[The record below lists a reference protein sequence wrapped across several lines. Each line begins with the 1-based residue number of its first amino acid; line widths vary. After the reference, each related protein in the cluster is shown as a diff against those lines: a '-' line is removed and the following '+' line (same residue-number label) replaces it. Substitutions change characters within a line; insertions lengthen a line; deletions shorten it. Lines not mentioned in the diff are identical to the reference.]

1 MRLVFTPDWFLGQ
14 DVLINFFSFFILGL
28 FFFFSMKNYR
38 VSKNKKLLYLGI
50 GFLLIALAEFS
61 VVLTKFA
68 IFYDVG
74 VTQNIGRI
82 IITYE
87 VVKSLDI
94 IYYLSF
100 FFNRLFTLLGF
111 YIIYRLPLKRISGD
125 FVLVVYSILVISLLS
140 HNFYYLYHLTALIFL
155 ALVTRNYIKVYRKT
169 NLPNTGIFVVALSLL
184 GLSQIMFILSKVS
197 YMYVSAQ
204 IVQLISY
211 ITLLILIMRIS
222 KNGTKKQIKHNL

>member
-1 MRLVFTPDWFLGQ
+1 VFTPDWFLGQ
-14 DVLINFFSFFILGL
+14 DVLINLFSFLILGL
-28 FFFFSMKNYR
+28 FFFFSMKNYKI
-38 VSKNKKLLYLGI
+38 SKNKKLLYLGI

-68 IFYDVG
+68 IFYDTS
-74 VTQNIGRI
+74 VTQNIGKM
-82 IITYE
+82 IITSE
-87 VVKSLDI
+87 VVKSVDI

-100 FFNRLFTLLGF
+100 FFNRLFTLLGL

-125 FVLVVYSILVISLLS
+125 FALVVYSIFVISLLS
-140 HNFYYLYHLTALIFL
+140 HNFYYLYHFTALIFL
-155 ALVTRNYIKVYRKT
+155 ALVTRNYLKIYRK
-169 NLPNTGIFVVALSLL
+169 NKLPNTGIFIVALSLL
-184 GLSQIMFILSKVS
+184 GLSQVMFILSKVS

-222 KNGTKKQIKHNL
+222 KNGTKKQAKHNL

>member
-1 MRLVFTPDWFLGQ
+1 MRFVFTPDWFLGQ
-14 DVLINFFSFFILGL
+14 DVLINLFSFLILGL
-28 FFFFSMKNYR
+28 FFFFSIKNYG
-38 VSKNKKLLYLGI
+38 VSKNKRLLYLGI

-68 IFYDVG
+68 IFYDTTVA
-74 VTQNIGRI
+74 QNIGRI

-94 IYYLSF
+94 VYYLSF

-125 FVLVVYSILVISLLS
+125 FVLVVYSIFVISLLS
-140 HNFYYLYHLTALIFL
+140 HNFYYLYHFTALIFL
-155 ALVTRNYIKVYRKT
+155 ALVTRNYLKIYRQNK
-169 NLPNTGIFVVALSLL
+169 LPNTGIFVVALSLL
-184 GLSQIMFILSKVS
+184 GLSQIMFILSKIS
-197 YMYVSAQ
+197 YMYVAAQ
-204 IVQLISY
+204 VVQLISY

-222 KNGTKKQIKHNL
+222 KNGTKKQVKHNL